1 LNGRPDSS
9 GIGDKEMPMP
19 KPTPLTVLVA
29 TDLSASSR
37 HAAHRAAMLAQ
48 QLNGSLDLLHVL
60 ELTLLQDVRR
70 ILGDAELDMESRIV
84 AQSRDAL
91 AQLAS
96 DINHQQQIKSNVQLV
111 QGPLLSGITDTAHRL
126 DARLLVV
133 GASSAGYLRH
143 WLLGATADR
152 LLRKT
157 TLPILFVR
165 QPAHEQYRNV
175 LLPIDFSACSATA
188 VTFARMLAPRA
199 RLMLHH
205 ACAMPFEGKMRFAG
219 VADDTVMHYR
229 QGARR
234 DALAGLEKLATDAG
248 LAPDQWLPVVTQGDP
263 AHDILE
269 QQVDLDADLI
279 VLGKQGS
286 GMTGEL
292 LLGSVTQQ
300 VLGQTHCDIAVTPC

>member
-1 LNGRPDSS
+1 
-9 GIGDKEMPMP
+9 MP
-19 KPTPLTVLVA
+19 KATPMAVLVA

-37 HAAHRAAMLAQ
+37 HAAHRAAMLAR
-48 QLNGSLDLLHVL
+48 QLGGSLDLLHVL
-60 ELTLLQDVRR
+60 ESTMLQDVRR
-70 ILGDAELDMESRIV
+70 MLGDAESDMESRIE
-84 AQSRDAL
+84 AQCRDAL

-96 DINHQQQIKSNVQLV
+96 AIDTHQQIKGNVHLF
-111 QGPLLSGITDTAHRL
+111 QGPRLSGITHTAQRL
-126 DARLLVV
+126 AARLLVV

-165 QPAHEQYRNV
+165 QPAHEPYRNV
-175 LLPIDFSACSATA
+175 LVPIDLSECSATA
-188 VTFARMLAPRA
+188 VAFARMIAPQA
-199 RLMLHH
+199 RLMLQH

-219 VADDTVMHYR
+219 VSDDALVRYR
-229 QGARR
+229 QSAHR
-234 DALAGLEKLATDAG
+234 DALTGLEKVATDAG
-248 LAPDQWLPVVTQGDP
+248 LVPDQWLPVVTQGDP

-269 QQVDLDADLI
+269 QQVELDADLI

-286 GMTGEL
+286 GMTGER

-300 VLGQTHCDIAVTPC
+300 VLGQTHCDIVVTPC